1 MSSNDNRWCGILT
14 GKEILGLHF
23 VALAVQV
30 VHSPT
35 VNVTRFDPHPRR
47 RMWIDGAVV
56 LSSALL
62 IVYLPLSLQANTYK
76 FHFDVDE
83 GNQRIHFLGQLR
95 CATARDRIL
104 GRVFYQW
111 LLRENM
117 LYKNYAILR
126 VPFWP
131 HSIQCTPK
139 FLPSLPFQDFWMIY
153 APSQKAFL
161 KFRIAAW
168 GQPRRK
174 RVHANPSPS

>member
-1 MSSNDNRWCGILT
+1 
-14 GKEILGLHF
+14 
-23 VALAVQV
+23 
-30 VHSPT
+30 
-35 VNVTRFDPHPRR
+35 
-47 RMWIDGAVV
+47 MWIDGAVV

-126 VPFWP
+126 VPF
-131 HSIQCTPK
+131 
-139 FLPSLPFQDFWMIY
+139 
-153 APSQKAFL
+153 
-161 KFRIAAW
+161 
-168 GQPRRK
+168 
-174 RVHANPSPS
+174 